1 MPREKKDARIIN
13 MKLATDVFEQLEQ
26 FCEETGVSKTT
37 ATEKILSHFFDEY
50 FKRPEEE
57 RKIFK

>member
-13 MKLATDVFEQLEQ
+13 MKLATEVYDQLER
-26 FCEETGVSKTT
+26 FCEETGTSKTV
-37 ATEKILSHFFDEY
+37 ATEKILAQFFDEY
-50 FKRPEEE
+50 FQRPEKE

>member
-13 MKLATDVFEQLEQ
+13 MKLATEVFDQLER
-26 FCEETGVSKTT
+26 FCDETGMSKTI
-37 ATEKILSHFFDEY
+37 ATEKILAQFFDEY
-50 FKRPEEE
+50 FHRPEEE